1 MPKTAV
7 VTARIEPE
15 LKESTETILKKIG
28 LTTSQAI
35 SLYFKQIEFQGGIPF
50 PVKIPNQETIS
61 AIAESLN
68 PQDLPAFDNL
78 DDLFDDLGI

>member
-7 VTARIEPE
+7 VTARMEPD
-15 LKESTETILKKIG
+15 LKKNVESTLFQLG